1 LAGVNHVKI
10 SGRLIELE
18 GLRYSPAGIPIVQ
31 FRVSHE
37 SEQLEAG
44 VTRKV
49 NCELGVIAVEREARL
64 VASAKLGV
72 ELVATGFLDHK
83 SRSGTQFILHAT
95 HIEFKN
101 QD

>member
-1 LAGVNHVKI
+1 LAGANHVGI

-18 GLRYSPAGIPIVQ
+18 ALRYSPAGIPIVQ
-31 FRVSHE
+31 FRVSHQ

-44 VTRKV
+44 MTRKV
-49 NCELGVIAVEREARL
+49 NCELAVVAVEREARL
-64 VASAKLGV
+64 MASAKLGM
-72 ELVATGFLDHK
+72 ELLVTGFLDRK
-83 SRSGTQFILHAT
+83 SRNGTQFILHAT